1 MVTTTKLKT
10 KKSKG
15 IDNIEALCVFIC
27 TLSAFVWGVAF
38 LSSHTN
44 LSYGYYTEMP
54 KVTLSNPK
62 VSSNGNLTGNNGI
75 QQYNIEINDIDN
87 LKPIIKNNKIT
98 VYTRNT
104 DGGPAFVTKQ
114 AMLNATINKGKT
126 YNTVMKLSAI
136 AGALAFVT
144 MFICWGLTPKPK
156 KKG

>member
-1 MVTTTKLKT
+1 
-10 KKSKG
+10 
-15 IDNIEALCVFIC
+15 
-27 TLSAFVWGVAF
+27 
-38 LSSHTN
+38 
-44 LSYGYYTEMP
+44 MP

-62 VSSNGNLTGNNGI
+62 VSPNGNLTGNNGI

-104 DGGPAFVTKQ
+104 DGGSAFVTKQ